1 MFLPWH
7 IYEEAEADGVQVHFL
22 HMESL
27 SSVSVP
33 QHIGLDPEKLP
44 TIAQE
49 NTAAVHELG
58 HVTTGSFYTVSSPC
72 DERRRCEI
80 RADRAA
86 IVRHIDK
93 EELLRLLEG
102 EKRPL
107 WEIAEHFGFTEEF
120 IRKAL
125 CLYRNGN
132 LAPEYYS

>member
-7 IYEEAEADGVQVHFL
+7 IYEEAEADGVSVHFL
-22 HMESL
+22 PLEALASL
-27 SSVSVP
+27 SVP
-33 QHIGLDPEKLP
+33 QHIGLDLRKLP
-44 TIAQE
+44 TLAQE

-58 HVTTGSFYTVSSPC
+58 HVTTGSFYTVFSPF

-86 IVRHIDK
+86 ITRHIDPA
-93 EELLRLLEG
+93 ELNRLLEQ

-120 IRKAL
+120 IRKAI
-125 CLYRNGN
+125 CLYTQGN
-132 LAPEYYS
+132 LATEQYI